1 MQFTSILARAILATS
16 AAAQLATIQSA
27 ITSVQDALGEL
38 GTAVQG
44 LSAAD
49 PNTAAPIL
57 TASTKVQTTIKS
69 ATQQVQGAE
78 ALGLGDALSLQDTAG
93 GLVTAIQG
101 TVSAL
106 TAKKPELDQLGVTS
120 IAVQTLQQQKTES
133 AALSS
138 AIVSKVPAIGRNIAQ
153 QSIAEIDTAI
163 DQGIAALSAG
173 GAAAPPAPGGA
184 RNGTVP
190 LAARLRARALAME
203 A

>member
-1 MQFTSILARAILATS
+1 MHFTSLLAKAVLATS

-27 ITSVQDALGEL
+27 ITSVESALGDL
-38 GTAVQG
+38 TTAVQG

-49 PNTAAPIL
+49 PNSAAAIL
-57 TASTKVQTTIKS
+57 TASTNVQTTIKS
-69 ATQQVQGAE
+69 ATTQVQGAE
-78 ALGLGDALSLQDTAG
+78 ALGLGDALNLQNTAG
-93 GLVTAIQG
+93 GLVTAVQG

-106 TAKKPELDQLGVTS
+106 TAKKPDLDALGVTS
-120 IAVQTLQQQKTES
+120 VAVSTLQQQKTDS
-133 AALSS
+133 AALSG

-163 DQGIAALSAG
+163 EQGITALSAG
-173 GAAAPPAPGGA
+173 GAAAPGGA

-190 LAARLRARALAME
+190 APARLRARVLAME